1 MRAARVREYVERL
14 VEVPQRRD
22 VTSDGVPPLRLR
34 VSGGSFL
41 SIPAAAYLSQ
51 AVICRVLPDYD
62 LHGLIAGLS
71 VVRWLD
77 GKEIAMDKRDRPTR
91 GTSMATPII
100 AENLRRLL
108 HETGMQGKE
117 LAERI
122 RVSPQSI
129 SQWLTGQ
136 LVPTKQRLAQIAQI
150 LQVEVDDLTRDM
162 GESTSIPIKCY
173 SLDLSPQAP
182 PNQRLVLSAMRIFLP
197 WDLASRYYGC
207 PPPEEMAAIQVKDHN
222 LEPTVLA
229 GDELFVDLS
238 WRAVTLSDLY
248 LLDFGG
254 FPLFRWCHLVTHETV
269 NVSDQRMDQDFP
281 AGDLAVLGRVVGRMS
296 VGSIRK

>member
-1 MRAARVREYVERL
+1 
-14 VEVPQRRD
+14 
-22 VTSDGVPPLRLR
+22 
-34 VSGGSFL
+34 
-41 SIPAAAYLSQ
+41 
-51 AVICRVLPDYD
+51 
-62 LHGLIAGLS
+62 
-71 VVRWLD
+71 
-77 GKEIAMDKRDRPTR
+77 MDERDRLTR
-91 GTSMATPII
+91 GTSVTTPII
-100 AENLRRLL
+100 AENLRRIL

-136 LVPTKQRLAQIAQI
+136 LVPTKPRLAQIAQI
-150 LQVEVDDLTRDM
+150 LEVEVDDLTRDTRQ
-162 GESTSIPIKCY
+162 STSVPIKRY
-173 SLDLSPQAP
+173 SLDLLPQTP
-182 PNQRLVLSAMRIFLP
+182 PNQRLVASAMQIFLP
-197 WDLASRYYGC
+197 KDLVSRYYGW

-269 NVSDQRMDQDFP
+269 NVSDQQMDQDFP
-281 AGDLAVLGRVVGRMS
+281 VGDLEVLGRVVGRMS
-296 VGSIRK
+296 LGSIRR

>member
-1 MRAARVREYVERL
+1 
-14 VEVPQRRD
+14 
-22 VTSDGVPPLRLR
+22 
-34 VSGGSFL
+34 
-41 SIPAAAYLSQ
+41 
-51 AVICRVLPDYD
+51 
-62 LHGLIAGLS
+62 
-71 VVRWLD
+71 
-77 GKEIAMDKRDRPTR
+77 MDERDRLTR

-100 AENLRRLL
+100 AGNLRRLL
-108 HETGMQGKE
+108 YETGMQGKE

-136 LVPTKQRLAQIAQI
+136 LVPTKQRLAQIAQA

-162 GESTSIPIKCY
+162 GESASVPIKRY
-173 SLDLSPQAP
+173 SLDLSPQTP
-182 PNQRLVLSAMRIFLP
+182 PSQRLVQSAMRIFLP
-197 WDLASRYYGC
+197 WDLASSYGW

-269 NVSDQRMDQDFP
+269 NVSDQQMDRDFP
-281 AGDLAVLGRVVGRMS
+281 PGDLAVLGRVVGRMS
-296 VGSIRK
+296 VGSIRR

>member
-1 MRAARVREYVERL
+1 VRKQHRA
-14 VEVPQRRD
+14 
-22 VTSDGVPPLRLR
+22 
-34 VSGGSFL
+34 
-41 SIPAAAYLSQ
+41 
-51 AVICRVLPDYD
+51 
-62 LHGLIAGLS
+62 
-71 VVRWLD
+71 
-77 GKEIAMDKRDRPTR
+77 TR
-91 GTSMATPII
+91 GTSMATSVI

-108 HETGMQGKE
+108 NETGMQAKE

-129 SQWLTGQ
+129 SQWTTGQ
-136 LVPTKQRLAQIAQI
+136 LMPTRQRLDQVAQV
-150 LQVEVDDLTRDM
+150 LQVEVDDLTRDI
-162 GESTSIPIKCY
+162 GESNSVTIKRY
-173 SLDLSPQAP
+173 SLDLSPQTP
-182 PNQRLVLSAMRIFLP
+182 PNERLVQSAMRMFLP
-197 WDLASRYYGC
+197 WDLASRCYGC

-222 LEPTVLA
+222 LEPTVWV

-254 FPLFRWCHLVTHETV
+254 FPLFRWCYLVAPETV

-296 VGSIRK
+296 VGSIRR